1 MYGYSRPME
10 PSLYRDA
17 VSVMKYRKAHG
28 LPNPDRWWRIKEG
41 EEDIVSNARRRSL
54 GNPLQFQVD
63 YWRHLDRI
71 GEEVEKL
78 VKWRIEKI
86 LLHSEDTQDA
96 SRLYDLWHQYVGT
109 DVSLTTG
116 YKLEEAELRFKNRTQ
131 QLAAVLDTLP
141 DKNSKKTVTEKLIK
155 LKDKVALTGLQ
166 GGGIFEWMDS
176 VLIKCLETGRWLL
189 LDNVNL
195 CSGAVLDRLNSLLER
210 QGVLA
215 LGERGEAE
223 QVIKPH
229 PNFRLFLTVN
239 PKHGHISRAMRN
251 RGVEIYL
258 DVPDVKNIHPCDL
271 DSLLSKR
278 GVKSSLHKDIIL
290 DIHQK
295 VIDQEIGPE
304 EPGLHNLL
312 EVVFSAEQ
320 SHQQGFPLYESL
332 EQAFIDVYVKSRH
345 LTSYQKETLQS
356 FLKDT
361 LLEKK
366 EALSHMMFTSVDCFL
381 PEYKTLSTFYL
392 QEDSLFGIAK
402 LHGALLYAILKN
414 FEHCSISAN
423 WPRPITIRD
432 VVGERFSHDFSGHL
446 NLDCN
451 ILELLPYLISSFYS
465 CATHNDVETRALWL
479 QETIKMMGHLQ
490 PRLKGHEVYE
500 KMMVISNIVSGCIL
514 RFNQYQKD
522 VPWDMRLV
530 STIVPFSESWR
541 FENKMITLI
550 YYQFMC
556 KTTND
561 EGVDAPHKNWRIMSA
576 LEYSKASGKGQIDDW
591 PLQTTL
597 IKSLY
602 NLVMTIDYVVTTAL
616 STNDVELK
624 DELCAQFIY
633 DISWRFK
640 LSNAARRKL
649 FLANEKQPLIPLV
662 NEDVVS
668 LLELHYGWFRK
679 HTYPIILKLMGK
691 IADEAR
697 NGISLSQLVKEID
710 KSLNFTRTSL
720 LPVARKFRKT
730 LTLPQPKTC
739 PNQCDFAKLL
749 HSFDS
754 KVGLWNASNNNI
766 VEKTNYLA
774 SSKGQGARKVLLQA
788 AITIHENKDLSSIP
802 SVVKDIEASINSS
815 SQCSS
820 GIKEITTVKLWPVM
834 ELICLQLNSAMRKAF
849 WAAEQSNDISQYVID
864 STSSWYQL
872 IDSIPPIAAAHI
884 QTISCSSVIPTEKEN
899 VELNYFLFEHFNRSI
914 ALTSPLTWLNW
925 DEISALAEDQIIL
938 ENKALYGLHTPL
950 YSLFLS
956 KIFSNSSQDKDSPT
970 FSLKAHKN
978 TKRLFHLIKILL
990 WRNLPGIFSSILDCS
1005 ENDFICI
1012 KNNFSKLV
1020 KNFTTVV
1027 NSKIKDVSTI
1037 EGGEDL
1043 QRVFGRLKL
1052 ELEEMSRGG
1061 LMLQNEQRPEKNI
1074 SACIFK
1080 LYQITSEMK
1089 EEKSN
1094 VEKSM
1099 SCGLGWA
1106 YLGYL
1111 KLKLFSL
1118 LELVDPVKKKAIKM
1132 QYMSEEV
1139 SELHKLLSAEEL
1151 MKITIGAPLSWPLKE
1166 EHEERIIELE
1176 KKYKGFN
1183 QSVAVRPATSLYSDI
1198 VKEVSHLVSVL
1209 VSDENFNNRINSLT
1223 DLNKVTVSKERKENI
1238 LAEMRSWLLSVTH
1251 YQDKLYNQYYVSY
1264 PDIIGPILMALA
1276 QIVYGVK
1283 LVYSAVEK
1291 EMNQS
1296 VFRGNRS
1303 VDELLKM
1310 LIIFPIADLNT
1321 AIDVVESCSDVGLMN
1336 LLNKNEASQ
1345 EATNYTSQDNKIR
1358 LIKICIRI
1366 IKTLSRTYAMDKV
1379 RNTLFLILEHVV
1391 LCWNQIQEEEKVK
1404 KAQEESIYVNRM
1416 KLTEEEEAAR
1426 EISMLFPSSRDDD
1439 FGDLE
1444 APVAL
1449 DYVPPTPT
1457 KKIEDPMKL
1466 KSVEIEEIC
1475 QLHSLIVRE
1484 QAQNHWLLREPVAED
1499 NFVALL
1505 SDRLSVFSTL
1515 IEGFHGHCENHLDQ
1529 FSIGSYLL
1537 AADLQTSDIFK
1548 PTKDERH
1555 YDFYRDTN
1563 ISESKLCIPLLN
1575 AIQKRVDELLL
1586 EWPDHPTL
1594 QQITTIIQRVTGF
1607 SMSSPL
1613 SRFLTGLELLLTKLH
1628 HWEENAHAGVSLAQ
1642 HSASLTNQIIAW
1654 RKLELSAWKGALH
1667 SAYLKCEERARK
1679 WWFYLFSIVTAYI
1692 RNTETA
1698 SLAEET
1704 DNVVKTLQGYMETS
1718 SLGEFSV
1725 RLDLLYTF
1733 HCHALLFPS
1742 SQRQITISSILWNLY
1757 NFYKLFK
1764 NSISKTIEDL
1774 SAPIEKKLK
1783 DFVKIARWND
1793 INYWSIKSAVE
1804 KTHHTLLKHIKEY
1817 EKILNEPARGA
1828 MFKIDVP
1835 LSNRKLNLSSLN
1847 PTYFLTSLKMTDT
1860 YKDLEGNENLLARLS
1875 SLLKKSNNICKQTI
1889 TKCEYS
1895 KLIDNFELF
1904 VEEIEETG
1912 KLIQE
1917 FDIDTTIEKEKKK
1930 SIVKS
1935 LLQRKRKTVS
1945 DLFRTLTQIGLSY
1958 RSGLLMFEQNNTAFA
1973 SLPPINIEATLQ
1985 QIDRRK
1991 SDKDWLNCWKGSEQY
2006 FYCSVARLAML
2017 KIALEK
2023 PHKDLGPQFIE
2034 RIKGFTSHS
2043 NSLLHLLK
2051 ETLGH
2056 CSENIYVVRCQI
2068 AQLLKLQENN
2078 YGLVSDSFGKN
2089 KLLLKSLLND
2099 VIYCLR
2105 QFVVLLDAC
2114 PEEESQLTDID
2125 EVPTIFPLPLVESM
2139 LSAFK
2144 YDTIWE
2150 STKVKVQSILKSCL
2164 RMQDDISILE
2174 KHNKLASSFNKN
2186 SPLNADILINQSEF
2200 MLVED
2205 CFSKLGDIVVEIT
2218 KVQQLFNQSVEGQV
2232 IKNPLIS
2239 CLDTVILNINN
2250 TISDG
2255 NAIEFP
2261 SNKSITINEI
2271 LENIPKNCIEK
2282 LEAFI
2287 NKVLCIIQN
2296 FYKKHVPK
2304 NEEAQEATPKTDEN
2318 LEGTQVTEPKAEVDA
2333 DLIVDGHLKEKLVH
2347 SLISDSKIL
2356 RISEISDDLA
2366 DVFSTLTQL
2375 EHEIEKESLQGLL
2388 FYMAP
2393 LLDQLVSIYHYFNVQ
2408 LTGAFNILGKFS
2420 SSLLLA
2426 FTEFSRNGY
2435 NVPDE
2440 LREEEEGEGE
2450 TKKGGL
2456 GLGEGEGEKDVSDQ
2470 IESEDQLEDARKP
2483 GEYGQDEDKDC
2494 KEEEKGIDMSE
2505 DFGGKLQ
2512 DIEKK
2517 DEEEND
2523 DDKEDGD
2530 EEEPDKEM
2538 GETEKGADTLDKQ
2551 VWGSDSEEEPED
2563 DEELPKDEKGN
2574 KGAEQNE
2581 KQLGAGEEEKEA
2593 VDDKEEKQ
2601 SKKKEPKEKEINEMD
2616 EPEIDDDQI
2625 DPYHGKQQ
2633 PSPEVE
2639 PLEIP
2644 DDEDMAVDED
2654 DKGSEGEDEKENPF
2668 DIDVMKKKLEEEN
2681 PPEEDKPEDKDKT
2694 EEDKNEEDKPDDD
2707 ELPNPELKKPEVEE
2721 AEEEEESSKQDETEG
2736 KVEKEKEEEKVGAEE
2751 ASGTDEKSTDQQAE
2765 QSASKE
2771 GSKDQVK
2778 NSEDMD
2784 VNVDNDPEE
2793 SQAEG
2798 REETGAGRAEK
2809 EDKNSGGHRGTA
2821 GKRKNAGESEV
2832 EERKQKPGQ
2841 SEIERSLGSVDEPV
2855 KKKLKTIGIQKENE
2869 VEKEK
2874 MDTEEDRIEDNS
2886 EADLYQHIHEANKSQ
2901 HDAQTVDAAT
2911 QEQAEK
2917 QMPVIGDKEDEK
2929 PEGEEEIIEISEDD
2943 EPIDVETIDE
2953 VESTPLKD
2961 KENYDDKRKKEKGEG
2976 GGILD
2981 EATIEVEGEY
2991 SETFTVPR
2999 GYQSTFHTQISELER
3014 QMLSEAD
3021 KQMLRQE
3028 LEKQLASWNTRPV
3041 VQEATEAWEKICAL
3055 TSSLAQ
3061 QLSEELRLVLEPTTA
3076 SSLKGDFRTGKRINM
3091 RKVIPYIASQ
3101 FRKDK
3106 IWLRRT
3112 KPSKREYQIILAIDD
3127 SSSMADNHSKEL
3139 AFESLAVVSK
3149 ALNLLEAG
3157 DLAVI
3162 SFGEAVKVLH
3172 QLGETFTE
3180 SSGARLMQEFSFDQK
3195 KTRVAAAVETALGLV
3210 SQRGPD
3216 SAQLLVIISD
3226 GRGVMSEGESV
3237 VRSAVRK
3244 ANHTRLFIVF
3254 IIIDN
3259 PQTKDSILDIRLPV
3273 FKGPKVVEIKPYM
3286 DAFPFPFY
3294 LILRDINNL
3303 PSVLSDALRQ
3313 WFELVTDMQ

>member
-1 MYGYSRPME
+1 ME
-10 PSLYRDA
+10 R
-17 VSVMKYRKAHG
+17 
-28 LPNPDRWWRIKEG
+28 
-41 EEDIVSNARRRSL
+41 
-54 GNPLQFQVD
+54 
-63 YWRHLDRI
+63 
-71 GEEVEKL
+71 
-78 VKWRIEKI
+78 
-86 LLHSEDTQDA
+86 
-96 SRLYDLWHQYVGT
+96 
-109 DVSLTTG
+109 
-116 YKLEEAELRFKNRTQ
+116 
-131 QLAAVLDTLP
+131 
-141 DKNSKKTVTEKLIK
+141 
-155 LKDKVALTGLQ
+155 
-166 GGGIFEWMDS
+166 
-176 VLIKCLETGRWLL
+176 
-189 LDNVNL
+189 
-195 CSGAVLDRLNSLLER
+195 
-210 QGVLA
+210 
-215 LGERGEAE
+215 
-223 QVIKPH
+223 
-229 PNFRLFLTVN
+229 
-239 PKHGHISRAMRN
+239 
-251 RGVEIYL
+251 
-258 DVPDVKNIHPCDL
+258 
-271 DSLLSKR
+271 
-278 GVKSSLHKDIIL
+278 
-290 DIHQK
+290 
-295 VIDQEIGPE
+295 
-304 EPGLHNLL
+304 
-312 EVVFSAEQ
+312 
-320 SHQQGFPLYESL
+320 
-332 EQAFIDVYVKSRH
+332 
-345 LTSYQKETLQS
+345 
-356 FLKDT
+356 
-361 LLEKK
+361 
-366 EALSHMMFTSVDCFL
+366 
-381 PEYKTLSTFYL
+381 
-392 QEDSLFGIAK
+392 
-402 LHGALLYAILKN
+402 
-414 FEHCSISAN
+414 
-423 WPRPITIRD
+423 
-432 VVGERFSHDFSGHL
+432 
-446 NLDCN
+446 
-451 ILELLPYLISSFYS
+451 
-465 CATHNDVETRALWL
+465 
-479 QETIKMMGHLQ
+479 LQ

-500 KMMVISNIVSGCIL
+500 KMMITSNIVSGCIL

-522 VPWDMRLV
+522 IPWDMRHV
-530 STIVPFSESWR
+530 STIVPFSESWT

-561 EGVDAPHKNWRIMSA
+561 EGIEVSHKNWRIMSA
-576 LEYSKASGKGQIDDW
+576 LEYSKACGKGQIDDW
-591 PLQTTL
+591 PLQTPL

-602 NLVMTIDYVVTTAL
+602 NLLMIVDYVVTTAL
-616 STNDVELK
+616 STNDVKLQDK
-624 DELCAQFIY
+624 LCARFIY
-633 DISWRFK
+633 GIAWRFK
-640 LSNAARRKL
+640 LSHAARRKL
-649 FLANEKQPLIPLV
+649 FLPNEKQPLLPLV

-679 HTYPIILKLMGK
+679 HTYPIILKLIGK
-691 IADEAR
+691 IADEPR

-710 KSLNFTRTSL
+710 ESLNFMHTSL
-720 LPVARKFRKT
+720 LPVARKFRKN

-739 PNQCDFAKLL
+739 PNQCDFAKLV
-749 HSFDS
+749 HSFNS
-754 KVGLWNASNNNI
+754 KVGLWNASNNN
-766 VEKTNYLA
+766 VVDKTNFLA
-774 SSKGQGARKVLLQA
+774 CSKGQKTRKMLLQA
-788 AITIHENKDLSSIP
+788 TITIHENKDLSAMP
-802 SVVKDIEASINSS
+802 SMIKEIEASINSS
-815 SQCSS
+815 SQCSNS
-820 GIKEITTVKLWPVM
+820 GIKEITTVKLWPVL
-834 ELICLQLNSAMRKAF
+834 ELVCLQLNSAMRKSF
-849 WAAEQSNDISQYVID
+849 WTTEQTNDVSQCVID
-864 STSSWYQL
+864 SASSWYRL
-872 IDSIPPIAAAHI
+872 IDSIPPIAAALI
-884 QTISCSSVIPTEKEN
+884 QTISCRSIIPTEKEH

-914 ALTSPLTWLNW
+914 ALTSPITWLNW
-925 DEISALAEDQIIL
+925 DETSSLTEDQIIL
-938 ENKALYGLHTPL
+938 ESKALYGMHTPL

-956 KIFSNSSQDKDSPT
+956 KIFSNSSQNKDSPT

-978 TKRLFHLIKILL
+978 TRKLFHLIKILL
-990 WRNLPGIFSSILDCS
+990 WRNLPGIFSPILDCS
-1005 ENDFICI
+1005 ENDLICI
-1012 KNNFSKLV
+1012 KNNFTKLV
-1020 KNFTTVV
+1020 KNFTAVV
-1027 NSKIKDVSTI
+1027 NSKIRDVSAI

-1052 ELEEMSRGG
+1052 ELEEISRGG
-1061 LMLQNEQRPEKNI
+1061 LLLQNQQRPEKTI
-1074 SACIFK
+1074 TAYIFK
-1080 LYQITSEMK
+1080 LHQITSEMK
-1089 EEKSN
+1089 EGKSN

-1106 YLGYL
+1106 YLGFL

-1166 EHEERIIELE
+1166 QHEGRINELG
-1176 KKYKGFN
+1176 KKYKGFD

-1198 VKEVSHLVSVL
+1198 VKEISHLVSVL
-1209 VSDENFNNRINSLT
+1209 VSDDNFNNRLNSLI
-1223 DLNKVTVSKERKENI
+1223 DLNKADVPKERKENL
-1238 LAEMRSWLLSVTH
+1238 LAEIKSWLLSVTH
-1251 YQDKLYNQYYVSY
+1251 YQEKLHNRYYTSY

-1283 LVYSAVEK
+1283 LIYSAVEK
-1291 EMNQS
+1291 EINQS
-1296 VFRGNRS
+1296 AHRGNRS
-1303 VDELLKM
+1303 VDQLLKM
-1310 LIIFPIADLNT
+1310 LIIFPIADLKS
-1321 AIDVVESCSDVGLMN
+1321 AVEVVEHCSDVGLMN
-1336 LLNKNEASQ
+1336 LLNKNEISQ
-1345 EATNYTSQDNKIR
+1345 DSNSFSTQDNKIR

-1366 IKTLSRTYAMDKV
+1366 IKTLSRTYAIDKV
-1379 RNTLFLILEHVV
+1379 KNTLFLILEHVV

-1404 KAQEESIYVNRM
+1404 KAQEDSIYINRM
-1416 KLTEEEEAAR
+1416 KLTEEEEAAK
-1426 EISMLFPSSRDDD
+1426 EISQLFPSSREDD

-1457 KKIEDPMKL
+1457 KKVEDPMKL
-1466 KSVEIEEIC
+1466 KSVEIEDIC

-1484 QAQNHWLLREPVAED
+1484 QAQNHWLSREPVAED
-1499 NFVALL
+1499 NYVALL

-1515 IEGFHGHCENHLDQ
+1515 IDGLHGHCEKQLDQ
-1529 FSIGSYLL
+1529 FSISSYLI
-1537 AADLQTSDIFK
+1537 AADLQTADIFK
-1548 PTKDERH
+1548 PIKENNH

-1563 ISESKLCIPLLN
+1563 ISESKQCIPLLN
-1575 AIQKRVDELLL
+1575 AIQKRVDELLV

-1667 SAYLKCEERARK
+1667 STYLKCEERARK

-1704 DNVVKTLQGYMETS
+1704 ENIVKTLQGYMETS

-1742 SQRQITISSILWNLY
+1742 SQRQTTISSILWNLY

-1764 NSISKTIEDL
+1764 NAISKTILDL
-1774 SAPIEKKLK
+1774 SLPIEKKLK

-1828 MFKIDVP
+1828 MIKIDIP
-1835 LSNRKLNLSSLN
+1835 NLNRKLNLSSLN
-1847 PTYFLTSLKMTDT
+1847 PANFLTSLKMAES
-1860 YKDLEGNENLLARLS
+1860 YKDLEGDENLLARLS
-1875 SLLKKSNNICKQTI
+1875 SLLKKSNSICKRTI

-1904 VEEIEETG
+1904 VEEIDETG

-1917 FDIDTTIEKEKKK
+1917 FDIDTTIEKDKKK

-1973 SLPPINIEATLQ
+1973 SLPPINIEASLQ

-1991 SDKDWLNCWKGSEQY
+1991 CDKDWLNCWKGSEQY
-2006 FYCSVARLAML
+2006 FYSSVARLAML

-2051 ETLGH
+2051 EALCH
-2056 CSENIYVVRCQI
+2056 SSENIYVIRCQI
-2068 AQLLKLQENN
+2068 AQLLKLEENN
-2078 YGLVSDSFGKN
+2078 YGLVSDSFEKN
-2089 KLLLKSLLND
+2089 KLLLKSLLDD
-2099 VIYCLR
+2099 VVYCLK
-2105 QFVVLLDAC
+2105 QFIVLLDAC
-2114 PEEESQLTDID
+2114 PEEEAQLTDID
-2125 EVPTIFPLPLVESM
+2125 QVPTIFPLPLVESM

-2150 STKVKVQSILKSCL
+2150 STKSKVQSLLKSCL
-2164 RMQDDISILE
+2164 RMQHDISVLE
-2174 KHNKLASSFNKN
+2174 KHSKLASSFNKN
-2186 SPLNADILINQSEF
+2186 TILNADVLTNQSEF
-2200 MLVED
+2200 TLIED
-2205 CFSKLGDIVVEIT
+2205 CFARLGDIVVEIT
-2218 KVQQLFNQSVEGQV
+2218 KIQQLFNQSVEGHV
-2232 IKNPLIS
+2232 INNPLVS
-2239 CLDTVILNINN
+2239 CLDTIILHINN
-2250 TISDG
+2250 AISNG
-2255 NAIEFP
+2255 RAIEFP
-2261 SNKSITINEI
+2261 SDKSITIDKI
-2271 LENIPKNCIEK
+2271 LEKLPKNCTEK
-2282 LEAFI
+2282 LETFI

-2296 FYKKHVPK
+2296 FYKKHVLK
-2304 NEEAQEATPKTDEN
+2304 NEEAQEVIPKTDEN
-2318 LEGTQVTEPKAEVDA
+2318 SETTQTTEETEEVDA
-2333 DLIVDGHLKEKLVH
+2333 DLIVDGHLKEKLVQ
-2347 SLISDSKIL
+2347 SLLSDSKIL
-2356 RISEISDDLA
+2356 RISEVSDDLA
-2366 DVFSTLTQL
+2366 DVFSSLIEL
-2375 EHEIEKESLQGLL
+2375 EDEIAKESIQGLL
-2388 FYMAP
+2388 FYLAP
-2393 LLDQLVSIYHYFNVQ
+2393 LLDQLVSMYHYFNVQ
-2408 LTGAFNILGKFS
+2408 LTAAFNVLGKFS

-2483 GEYGQDEDKDC
+2483 GEYGQEEDKDC
-2494 KEEEKGIDMSE
+2494 KEEEKGIEMSE

-2523 DDKEDGD
+2523 EDKEDED

-2563 DEELPKDEKGN
+2563 DDELPKDEKGN

-2593 VDDKEEKQ
+2593 VDDDEEKQ
-2601 SKKKEPKEKEINEMD
+2601 PKKKEPKEKEINEMD
-2616 EPEIDDDQI
+2616 EPEVDDDQI

-2654 DKGSEGEDEKENPF
+2654 DDKGSEGEDEKENPF
-2668 DIDVMKKKLEEEN
+2668 DIDVMKKKIEEEN
-2681 PPEEDKPEDKDKT
+2681 PPEEDKPEEDKDKT
-2694 EEDKNEEDKPDDD
+2694 EEAKKEEDKPDEDD

-2721 AEEEEESSKQDETEG
+2721 AEEEEEEGSKQDEPEG
-2736 KVEKEKEEEKVGAEE
+2736 KVEQEKEEEKVGAEE

-2784 VNVDNDPEE
+2784 VNMETEAEE

-2809 EDKNSGGHRGTA
+2809 EDQNTGGHRGTA

-2832 EERKQKPGQ
+2832 EEKKQKPGQ
-2841 SEIERSLGSVDEPV
+2841 SEIERSLGNIDEPV

-2869 VEKEK
+2869 EEKEE
-2874 MDTEEDRIEDNS
+2874 METEENRIQENS

-2901 HDAQTVDAAT
+2901 HDAQTIDAAT
-2911 QEQAEK
+2911 QEQVEK
-2917 QMPVIGDKEDEK
+2917 QMPVIGNEEDEK
-2929 PEGEEEIIEISEDD
+2929 PKGEEDIIEISEDE

-2976 GGILD
+2976 GGIHD

-2999 GYQSTFHTQISELER
+2999 GYQSTFHTQISELEK

-3041 VQEATEAWEKICAL
+3041 VQEASEAWEKICSL

-3162 SFGEAVKVLH
+3162 SFGEAVRVLH

-3195 KTRVAAAVETALGLV
+3195 KTRVAAAVEAALGLV

-3226 GRGVMSEGESV
+3226 GRGVMSEGERV

-3259 PQTKDSILDIRLPV
+3259 PKTKDSVLDIRLPV
-3273 FKGPKVVEIKPYM
+3273 FKGQKVMEIKPYM